1 MIALKSWPLV
11 AALSGLLMF
20 GLVGCPGGEEP
31 TPVPP
36 SATPEVFD
44 PPPTSALP
52 PAPTVAP
59 PTPTLLPD
67 TYLVVNLES
76 ANQEAV
82 AGEEWRVDF
91 TIINRTL
98 APAFDVVLDLKAV
111 GEGKVVA
118 AHMTRG
124 DCVVATCRVS
134 SLDEN
139 ESVSGH
145 LVAIPALAF
154 ERMIKVDADISWEL
168 SGSRRGHS
176 SGEAAAELAGGG
188 QPGGLMWLTPTEG
201 RGNSCGERT
210 QVGQDA
216 VFVPFARKLYAVSRD
231 SGEVLWVVETDGG
244 LSDPY
249 LAEGNIY
256 LKTGHR
262 EPSGEERE
270 FIWSLN
276 AKTGELNWERE
287 VDGYIR
293 GPGAFNDD
301 TIFYTANVPETADSP
316 SYSYLLALEAS
327 TGIMNWRYRLGKDIN
342 TAAVEYDGN
351 IYFGT
356 VGSGPH
362 FLYAIDAI
370 SGKLNRKYDSDG
382 GAYYTPL
389 VAAGSAFTSSGSQS
403 LSALNLSEGRE
414 EWNYRTDG
422 WPSGTPAMSDGNVYI
437 AIWDDDKRDLFSV
450 NALDAE
456 TGKLEW
462 SYQPGEPVTL
472 PTAANGSV
480 YVPSETKLASLE
492 AQTGSLIWEGKYSYL
507 CTPPTVVDGV
517 LYGSARIDTDNVIY
531 AIRGE

>member
-1 MIALKSWPLV
+1 MSCF
-11 AALSGLLMF
+11 LLLA
-20 GLVGCPGGEEP
+20 LVGCPGGEEP
-31 TPVPP
+31 TP
-36 SATPEVFD
+36 A
-44 PPPTSALP
+44 PTSATTEVSELQPTPALP
-52 PAPTVAP
+52 SAPTVAPLPTHTPVPP

-67 TYLVVNLES
+67 AYLVVNLEPS
-76 ANQEAV
+76 NKQAV

-91 TIINRTL
+91 TIINRTR
-98 APAFDVVLDLKAV
+98 APAFDVVLDLTAV
-111 GEGKVVA
+111 GAGKVVV
-118 AHMTRG
+118 AHMAHG
-124 DCVVATCRVS
+124 DCEVATCLVS

-145 LVAIPALAF
+145 LVAIPALSF
-154 ERMIKVDADISWEL
+154 ERTFKVDADISWQL
-168 SGSRRGHS
+168 SGPRRGDS
-176 SGEAAAELAGGG
+176 SGEASAELVDGG
-188 QPGGLMWLTPTEG
+188 QPGGLMWLTPTEAL
-201 RGNSCGERT
+201 GNNCGDRT
-210 QVGQDA
+210 QVGQD
-216 VFVPFARKLYAVSRD
+216 VVYVPFARKLYAVSRN
-231 SGEVLWVVETDGG
+231 SGEVLWVLETDGG

-262 EPSGEERE
+262 EPSGEERD

-293 GPGAFNDD
+293 GPGAFYDD
-301 TIFYTANVPETADSP
+301 TIFFTVVVQETADSP

-327 TGIMNWRYRLGKDIN
+327 TGIMNWHYRLEKDIN

-362 FLYAIDAI
+362 FLYGIDAI
-370 SGKLNRKYDSDG
+370 SGKLNLKYDSDG

-389 VAAGSAFTSSGSQS
+389 VAAGSAYTSSGSQS

-414 EWNYRTDG
+414 EWNYRADG
-422 WPSGTPAMSDGNVYI
+422 WPSGTPAMSDGNLYI
-437 AIWDDDKRDLFSV
+437 AIWDDDMREQLSV
-450 NALDAE
+450 DALDAE

-462 SYQPGEPVTL
+462 SYEPGEPVTL
-472 PTAANGSV
+472 PTAAGSSV
-480 YVPSETKLASLE
+480 YIPSETKLASLE
-492 AQTGSLIWEGKYSYL
+492 TQTGSLIWEGDYAYL

-517 LYGSARIDTDNVIY
+517 LYGRASTGIDYVIY